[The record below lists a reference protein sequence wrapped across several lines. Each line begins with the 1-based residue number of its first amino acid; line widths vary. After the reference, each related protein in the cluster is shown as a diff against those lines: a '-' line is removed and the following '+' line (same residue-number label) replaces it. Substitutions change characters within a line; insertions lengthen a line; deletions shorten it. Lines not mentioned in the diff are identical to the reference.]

1 MEVSKNKRKLGSG
14 DKQDKEGNCALYK
27 NKWEH
32 KQRSEWGKGT
42 GELCWRPRR
51 QNKRGEEKDSKINGL
66 N

>member
-42 GELCWRPRR
+42 GELC
-51 QNKRGEEKDSKINGL
+51 
-66 N
+66 